1 MGCAHSVG
9 VTPITT
15 ATQNLSRREGS
26 AVLGRRCG
34 GEQSQV
40 VDLWQENLLVL
51 AWANFG
57 Y

>member
-1 MGCAHSVG
+1 MGCAHSVTS
-9 VTPITT
+9 VTT

-26 AVLGRRCG
+26 AVLGRRCV

-40 VDLWQENLLVL
+40 VDLWEENLPVL